1 MPHSTQPEPASEAHH
16 ASRTSTT
23 RKDVEAALEATGSGT
38 AEKSALPYGVLFP
51 TPPGVAG
58 IVRPISGL
66 PFRLR
71 PWVRGLAEI
80 CGVLLL
86 VAGLC
91 LAQWLPMP
99 AASPIFERQPAFSF
113 PEVREE
119 VSTTRLILI
128 CILLPLGLAI
138 LMHAASLIATLYTQ
152 RLLWRMHA
160 AEDAPLAA
168 AYRRTVLL
176 QHAIAFAWW
185 LWAFAETILFVVA
198 FTTIIKTVAA
208 VPRPNFFA
216 TCNYAGYGSGLAS
229 GSLTSYLSATDPNVL
244 ANTGRCQNGSALRE
258 SLRSMPSG
266 HASLAFAC
274 LGFAVLYLR
283 AVFAVPHYNFVSGL
297 ALLLGTPLVL
307 AAWIAISRVRDRYHT
322 PADVAIGEPTRTSG
336 TRTARATATSTGSSA
351 SW

>member
-1 MPHSTQPEPASEAHH
+1 MSTWTQPQATAH
-16 ASRTSTT
+16 SRTT

-38 AEKSALPYGVLFP
+38 SEKSVLPYGVLFP

-71 PWVRGLAEI
+71 PWVRGVAEI

-86 VAGLC
+86 ILGLV

-99 AASPIFERQPAFSF
+99 SASPIFERQPAFSF
-113 PEVREE
+113 PVVGEE

-128 CILLPLGLAI
+128 CVLLPLGLAI
-138 LMHAASLIATLYTQ
+138 LVHAASLIATLYTQ
-152 RLLWRMHA
+152 RLLWRTHA

-168 AYRRTVLL
+168 AYRRAVLL
-176 QHAIAFAWW
+176 QHAIALAWW
-185 LWAFAETILFVVA
+185 LWAFGETILFVTA
-198 FTTIIKTVAA
+198 FTTIIKTVTAL
-208 VPRPNFFA
+208 PRPNFFA
-216 TCNYAGYGSGLAS
+216 TCNYAGYSSGLAS
-229 GSLTSYLSATDPNVL
+229 GSLTGYLTATNPNSL
-244 ANTGRCQNGSALRE
+244 ANTDRCQDSSSVRE
-258 SLRSMPSG
+258 GLRSMPSG

-283 AVFAVPHYNFVSGL
+283 AVFAVPYYNFVSGL

-307 AAWIAISRVRDRYHT
+307 AAWIAISRVRDRYHS
-322 PADVAIGEPTRTSG
+322 PADVAIGEWT
-336 TRTARATATSTGSSA
+336 
-351 SW
+351 